1 MSGKTRNTPTFA
13 GVPPSNV
20 MQLDDKN
27 RLSIPASVM
36 HAVGW
41 PRKEPMTVVAELL
54 DEGRMRLYRRDDVV
68 PAIEALAKQITED
81 FDGDER
87 HERLAVLGDRYRPL
101 ATEKNGRLILTEA
114 VLLHI
119 EVTLGER
126 PYFLVRAFGKN
137 VEILAYRLRK
147 EVSRD
152 YRNDTTIEH
161 D

>member
-1 MSGKTRNTPTFA
+1 MAVKARNTPAFA

-36 HAVGW
+36 HAIEW
-41 PRKEPMTVVAELL
+41 PRKEPATVVAELL
-54 DEGRMRLYRRDDVV
+54 DEGCMRLYRWDNAA
-68 PAIEALAKQITED
+68 PAIEALAKQIAED
-81 FDGDER
+81 FDGDEK
-87 HERLAVLGDRYRPL
+87 HERLAALSDRYRPL
-101 ATEKNGRLILTEA
+101 AMEKNGRLILIEA
-114 VLLHI
+114 VLLHL

-137 VEILAYRLRK
+137 VEVLAYRLRK
-147 EVSRD
+147 EANRD
-152 YRNDTTIEH
+152 YRDGTTIEH